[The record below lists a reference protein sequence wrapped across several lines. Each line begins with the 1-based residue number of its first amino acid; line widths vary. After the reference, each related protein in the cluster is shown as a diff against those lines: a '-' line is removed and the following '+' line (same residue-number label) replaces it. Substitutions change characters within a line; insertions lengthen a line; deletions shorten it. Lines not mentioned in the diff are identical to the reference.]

1 MSIKQLHDVLQR
13 INDNYITVT
22 RYILLNSKPNHRYLQ
37 QTIVYGSMQYQYF
50 LLFIVCNAATFP
62 QKLTTTTATVF
73 TTMQITAMIVYIRWP
88 QCPAHHKTDLAGE
101 HSQDPDKV
109 PQYSLTTDL
118 TIYIQHGKSLS
129 HAWNQTDYLKI
140 QKSFRN
146 DSKHTLNTEKGRKE
160 TCT

>member
-37 QTIVYGSMQYQYF
+37 QTIVYGSMQIIQYF

-73 TTMQITAMIVYIRWP
+73 TTMQITAMIVYIR
-88 QCPAHHKTDLAGE
+88 
-101 HSQDPDKV
+101 
-109 PQYSLTTDL
+109 
-118 TIYIQHGKSLS
+118 
-129 HAWNQTDYLKI
+129 
-140 QKSFRN
+140 
-146 DSKHTLNTEKGRKE
+146 
-160 TCT
+160 